1 MFGRKRSSEDLGNPF
16 LSAPTGGTTRVLE
29 RGGAGVEEP
38 DAGADLD
45 AVLVTGPAAPTGG
58 VAPEVPPL
66 RIPTIL
72 VDPPHGAVVQLVG
85 LHGGAGVTTLSH
97 VLGDGVLDA
106 GVGLDLAAAGV
117 PVVLV
122 ARTHATGLDVAAR
135 AARQWASGGLT
146 GLPLLGAILVD
157 DGPRLSDG
165 MNRRALSVSRA
176 FPRTWRIG
184 WVDPW
189 RSELVPTDCPTRVR
203 RARKSLLGE
212 ADRFARTGIKS
223 TQQPN
228 SREAIQS

>member
-1 MFGRKRSSEDLGNPF
+1 MMFGRKRSSEDVGNPF
-16 LSAPTGGTTRVLE
+16 LSAPTGGTTCVLK
-29 RGGAGVEEP
+29 RDGAEVEEP
-38 DAGADLD
+38 DTDLE
-45 AVLVTGPAAPTGG
+45 AVMVTGPAAPTGG

-66 RIPTIL
+66 RVPTML

-157 DGPRLSDG
+157 DGPRISDG
-165 MNRRALSVSRA
+165 MSRRALSVSRA

-189 RSELVPTDCPTRVR
+189 RSELLPTDCPTRVR

-212 ADRFARTGIKS
+212 ADHFSRMGSKKS
-223 TQQPN
+223 HINPKEK
-228 SREAIQS
+228 EAIES

>member
-1 MFGRKRSSEDLGNPF
+1 MMFGRKRSSEDVGNPF
-16 LSAPTGGTTRVLE
+16 LSAPTGGTTCVLK
-29 RGGAGVEEP
+29 RDGAEVEEP
-38 DAGADLD
+38 DTDLE
-45 AVLVTGPAAPTGG
+45 AVMVTGPAAPTGG

-66 RIPTIL
+66 RVPTML

-157 DGPRLSDG
+157 DGL
-165 MNRRALSVSRA
+165 NRPGVSGD
-176 FPRTWRIG
+176 FLK
-184 WVDPW
+184 
-189 RSELVPTDCPTRVR
+189 RS
-203 RARKSLLGE
+203 AQ
-212 ADRFARTGIKS
+212 RFAGLSCERSTPPQARRVGCRRSTRTG
-223 TQQPN
+223 
-228 SREAIQS
+228 ADG